1 MKKRGKTFVG
11 LERCLDACE
20 GIERNARNVC
30 EEIEY
35 LATYYVNFT
44 KADLKSLVCV
54 VGKLVLVESGTERCE
69 IETGA
74 AIRAA
79 EAVRAIPTLKLSDRK
94 HLAKLIKEARIAR
107 SRRRG
112 NTANTEEVQEEE
124 EEEGEGNNSDTN
136 DVSTPFA
143 QLPDEILR
151 EIFILFKSKTDV
163 AVASCVCIRW
173 ERVLSCLRKEKS
185 TWYAALQLDRETGR
199 CKTDDGRLMWETKV
213 KSKSNSSIYAEE
225 YIALK
230 SKEEVYAV
238 IRENVRSQ
246 RRREIDSDF
255 SDTTSEDDEDDEDDH
270 NGNNNDTP
278 KVMSHRFWNI
288 SKYLRVRDVES
299 QQES

>member
-79 EAVRAIPTLKLSDRK
+79 EAVRAIPMLKLSDRK
-94 HLAKLIKEARIAR
+94 HLAKLIREARIAR

-112 NTANTEEVQEEE
+112 NTANIEEVQEEE
-124 EEEGEGNNSDTN
+124 VGEGNNCDTN

-199 CKTDDGRLMWETKV
+199 CKTDDGRLMWE
-213 KSKSNSSIYAEE
+213 
-225 YIALK
+225 
-230 SKEEVYAV
+230 
-238 IRENVRSQ
+238 
-246 RRREIDSDF
+246 
-255 SDTTSEDDEDDEDDH
+255 
-270 NGNNNDTP
+270 
-278 KVMSHRFWNI
+278 
-288 SKYLRVRDVES
+288 LR
-299 QQES
+299 

>member
-94 HLAKLIKEARIAR
+94 HLAKLIREARIAR

-112 NTANTEEVQEEE
+112 NTANIEEVQEEE
-124 EEEGEGNNSDTN
+124 VGEGNNSDTN

-151 EIFILFKSKTDV
+151 EIFILLKSKTDV

-199 CKTDDGRLMWETKV
+199 CKTDDEAHV
-213 KSKSNSSIYAEE
+213 
-225 YIALK
+225 
-230 SKEEVYAV
+230 
-238 IRENVRSQ
+238 
-246 RRREIDSDF
+246 
-255 SDTTSEDDEDDEDDH
+255 
-270 NGNNNDTP
+270 GN
-278 KVMSHRFWNI
+278 
-288 SKYLRVRDVES
+288 
-299 QQES
+299 